1 MVLSQLQGFMFKGKW
16 KGIWNSLMNPEKW
29 VERRTLLTWTC
40 LKTKKQKAEI
50 KEVQKLFHQIS
61 KWSEVAQSDYLQ
73 PRGLQPARLLY
84 PWNFPGKDTGVV
96 AISFSSGSSQPR
108 DGTQVSCIAG
118 RFLLYE
124 PLLDSQYK

>member
-1 MVLSQLQGFMFKGKW
+1 
-16 KGIWNSLMNPEKW
+16 MNPEKW